1 MKMILQKDENLV
13 QIQQQYNL
21 QSFFLGK
28 RLIPN
33 LVFLADMSNF
43 HGLDKVQIS
52 WKLAQW

>member
-1 MKMILQKDENLV
+1 MQGKMKMILQKDENLV

-52 WKLAQW
+52 